1 MNPHTLNLPFLAYQ
15 YKPMGL
21 SQGFKIIEE
30 ITTITENVALEYHAA
45 MTSCNTWQKWPLLIS
60 KKNLEINNVHMHKQ

>member
-1 MNPHTLNLPFLAYQ
+1 MVNPHTVNLPFLAYQ

-30 ITTITENVALEYHAA
+30 ITTITEDLALGIPCSYD
-45 MTSCNTWQKWPLLIS
+45 KL
-60 KKNLEINNVHMHKQ
+60 